1 LAESAPPAPSRRK
14 LSPLVLAAGAVGVA
28 ALTPVLLA
36 AITWIRTPTIVIAPP
51 RTESPRPATAVR
63 AAEIAPPA
71 PAVETAADP
80 IGDGAVLSASAR
92 PAETPVMFTVEELVT
107 RSMPAVVTVETK
119 DGLGSGFFVSRELL
133 VTNAHVVRGNSAV
146 MLRASGTHPRTA
158 RVQTQSDDLDL
169 AVLSVDIVDV
179 NQVYLPLASPSDV
192 HVGAE
197 VIAIGSPLGL
207 QNTVTRGIV
216 SGMRQ
221 SDGVKLIQ
229 TDAAINPGNSGGPLL
244 DRYGR
249 VLGVNTMRIA
259 GGGVQSLGFAVS
271 IHYARAMLGA
281 GFAPKSD
288 DRRGDA
294 GLREYNENVRL
305 LAKRA
310 DAVEANWKKFRDSCD
325 IEGAAPLVERE
336 WFALWD
342 GHLAPM
348 RDSATC
354 RSWQNYFKNAA
365 VTTHDALKRY
375 EAAGREAG
383 LGVEQMRLIRRRHNL
398 IWQMWDE

>member
-1 LAESAPPAPSRRK
+1 M
-14 LSPLVLAAGAVGVA
+14 LAAGAVGVA

-51 RTESPRPATAVR
+51 RTESPRTATAVR

-71 PAVETAADP
+71 ATLETGADP
-80 IGDGAVLSASAR
+80 IRDAAVLSASAH
-92 PAETPVMFTVEELVT
+92 AADAPVMFTVEELVT

-179 NQVYLPLASPSDV
+179 NQVYLPLAAPSDV

-216 SGMRQ
+216 SGMRESQ
-221 SDGVKLIQ
+221 GIKLIQ

-249 VLGVNTMRIA
+249 VVGVNTMKIA
-259 GGGVQSLGFAVS
+259 GGGVQSLSFAVS

-288 DRRGDA
+288 DRRGGD

-305 LAKRA
+305 LGKRA
-310 DAVEANWKKFRDSCD
+310 DAVEANWKRFREQCD
-325 IEGAAPLVERE
+325 VEGAAPAVERE

-342 GHLAPM
+342 GHSAPM
-348 RDSATC
+348 RDSARC
-354 RSWQNYFKNAA
+354 HSWHDYFKNAA
-365 VTTHDALKRY
+365 VTTHDALKRC

-383 LGVEQMRLIRRRHNL
+383 LGVEQMHLIRRRHNL
-398 IWQMWDE
+398 IWPAWDE